1 MSILF
6 GQIYI
11 ILYICISQSVPPLA
25 NCICIINRDT
35 MLLTPRINS
44 RHHITTYITHV
55 SEFFPQ
61 RAFKKILA
69 TFRNGLAE
77 LNSYNSVQVWYM
89 SRE

>member
-25 NCICIINRDT
+25 NSIGIINSNT
-35 MLLTPRINS
+35 MLFTPRINS
-44 RHHITTYITHV
+44 RHHITPYITHI
-55 SEFFPQ
+55 SKFFPQ

-69 TFRNGLAE
+69 TFRNGLF
-77 LNSYNSVQVWYM
+77 S
-89 SRE
+89 SRS